1 MTRPHSN
8 PLWHTNEEFMPGNAS
23 SRVVL
28 SSVGTR
34 WNDILL
40 EQRNIPNCELTDVT
54 YKHRHVVVINIGHS
68 TTWEFKKE
76 GRFRHFFKGRGA
88 ISLFPSH
95 QPFSGRLKVE
105 RGLFANV
112 LFLALDPIFVSR
124 VAESLDTNRIELVE
138 QRRSSDPTVR
148 HIGMALR
155 AGIQSGDGIDRM
167 YGEALSTALAI
178 HLLREYG
185 AAVLGSKR
193 QYGGLP
199 REKLMRAVEYIQDQL
214 DADLTVSAIAQAV
227 CISPY
232 HFSRLFKESTGRSP
246 YQYVVEARARKA
258 KELLI
263 TGKFTISEVAYDVG
277 FVDQSHLTRHFKR
290 VFGLTPKTLLS
301 QSAV

>member
-1 MTRPHSN
+1 
-8 PLWHTNEEFMPGNAS
+8 MPGMAS

-40 EQRNIPNCELTDVT
+40 EQRNVPNCELTDVT

-68 TTWEFKKE
+68 TTWEFKK
-76 GRFRHFFKGRGA
+76 GGQFRHFFKGRGA
-88 ISLFPSH
+88 ISFFPSH
-95 QPFSGRLKVE
+95 QSFSGRLKVE

-112 LFLALDPIFVSR
+112 LFLALDPVLVSR
-124 VAESLDTNRIELVE
+124 VAESLDANRIELVE
-138 QRRSSDPTVR
+138 QRRSTDPTLR

-185 AAVLGSKR
+185 AAVVGPKR
-193 QYGGLP
+193 EYGGLP
-199 REKLMRAVEYIQDQL
+199 REKLLRAVAYIQDQL
-214 DADLTVSAIAQAV
+214 ADLTVSGIAQAV
-227 CISPY
+227 CMSPY

-246 YQYVVEARARKA
+246 YQYVVEARVRKA
-258 KELLI
+258 KELLT

-301 QSAV
+301 PRRPEIVV